1 MSMNPPQLKNILEA
15 ALFASTQP
23 LSLDRLTTLFPEDE
37 APTREQMHEAL
48 TELANECE
56 GRGVELKEVGSGFR
70 MQVRVEYGPWIA
82 RLWEEKP
89 TRYSRALLETLALVA
104 YKQPITR
111 AEIEDVR
118 GVAVSTHIIKTL
130 LEREWVRVVGHRDVP
145 GKPALYGT
153 TREFLD
159 YFNLKSL
166 SELPPLAEIRNL
178 EDILLSPE
186 VEAVLAK
193 HMVLK
198 SETPESEAPDASEG
212 DTAESAA
219 DDGGSE
225 SVETTA
231 EVSLDGASDLDVGE
245 GDEEQ
250 LEVATAKLPA

>member
-37 APTREQMHEAL
+37 APTREEMREAL
-48 TELANECE
+48 AELANECE

-70 MQVRVEYGPWIA
+70 MQVRVEFGPWIA

-89 TRYSRALLETLALVA
+89 QRYTRALLETLALIA

-178 EDILLSPE
+178 EDIQLSPE

-193 HMVLK
+193 HMVLQ
-198 SETPESEAPDASEG
+198 SEASDASDG
-212 DTAESAA
+212 DSPDVVPETVA
-219 DDGGSE
+219 DDGGAE
-225 SVETTA
+225 PVETSA
-231 EVSLDGASDLDVGE
+231 EVSRDASTDVEVGE
-245 GDEEQ
+245 GDDEQ